1 MTTLIE
7 KYRYSEIFKS
17 IQGEGKFTGT
27 PTIWIRL
34 WSCNLQC
41 NGFGQEDPSNPD
53 TYVLPYKEID
63 ITGIKS
69 MEELPVFK
77 YGCDSSYSWA
87 KKFQD
92 LAPVKSAEEICL
104 ELRNFLPERQFISD
118 ISGQDFHMAFT
129 GGEPMLKKNQ
139 AAIVAI
145 MKTFRMQADSPLNV
159 TIETNGTQ
167 KPRETFINFF
177 GNRGMFPGDLFWSC
191 SPKLSSSGED
201 MSKTIKPEVLHEY
214 DLISNKGQLK
224 YVVDGT
230 DRCWNEVEEVTKRY
244 REVGVA
250 WPIWVMPVGA
260 LKESQEEIQKEIT
273 LQAIER
279 GYNVAVRVHCFI
291 FGNEIGT

>member
-1 MTTLIE
+1 MAK
-7 KYRYSEIFKS
+7 KYRYSEIFLS
-17 IQGEGKFTGT
+17 LQGEGHFCGA
-27 PTIWIRL
+27 PTL
-34 WSCNLQC
+34 WLRFWGCNLTC
-41 NGFGQEDPSNPD
+41 AGFGQKDPSDPS
-53 TYVLPYKEID
+53 TYILPYLDID
-63 ITGIKS
+63 ITNIKK
-69 MEELPVFK
+69 MEDLPVFK
-77 YGCDSSYSWA
+77 YGCDSSNSWS
-87 KKFQD
+87 KRFQHLAHQKTAEAICSD
-92 LAPVKSAEEICL
+92 LRDL
-104 ELRNFLPERQFISD
+104 LPEGRFISQV
-118 ISGQDFHMAFT
+118 SGQDFHMAFT
-129 GGEPMLKKNQ
+129 GGEPMMSQ
-139 AAIVAI
+139 TGMVDI
-145 MKTFRMQADSPLNV
+145 MKTFRLQADSPLNV

>member
-1 MTTLIE
+1 
-7 KYRYSEIFKS
+7 
-17 IQGEGKFTGT
+17 
-27 PTIWIRL
+27 
-34 WSCNLQC
+34 
-41 NGFGQEDPSNPD
+41 
-53 TYVLPYKEID
+53 
-63 ITGIKS
+63 
-69 MEELPVFK
+69 
-77 YGCDSSYSWA
+77 
-87 KKFQD
+87 
-92 LAPVKSAEEICL
+92 
-104 ELRNFLPERQFISD
+104 
-118 ISGQDFHMAFT
+118 
-129 GGEPMLKKNQ
+129 
-139 AAIVAI
+139 
-145 MKTFRMQADSPLNV
+145 MQADSPLNV

-230 DRCWNEVEEVTKRY
+230 DKCWNEVEEVTKRY

>member
-1 MTTLIE
+1 MDK
-7 KYRYSEIFKS
+7 KYRYSEIFLS
-17 IQGEGKFTGT
+17 LQGEGHFCGA
-27 PTIWIRL
+27 PTL
-34 WSCNLQC
+34 WLRFWGCNLEC
-41 NGFGQEDPSNPD
+41 RGFSQKDPSDPS
-53 TYVLPYKEID
+53 TYILPYLDID
-63 ITGIKS
+63 ITNIKK
-69 MEELPVFK
+69 MEDLPVFK
-77 YGCDSSYSWA
+77 YGCDSSYSWS
-87 KKFQD
+87 KRFQHLAHQKTAEAICSD
-92 LAPVKSAEEICL
+92 LRDL
-104 ELRNFLPERQFISD
+104 LPEGRFISQV
-118 ISGQDFHMAFT
+118 SGQDFHMAFT
-129 GGEPMLKKNQ
+129 GGEPMMSQ
-139 AAIVAI
+139 TGMVDI
-145 MKTFRMQADSPLNV
+145 MKTFRLQADSPLNV